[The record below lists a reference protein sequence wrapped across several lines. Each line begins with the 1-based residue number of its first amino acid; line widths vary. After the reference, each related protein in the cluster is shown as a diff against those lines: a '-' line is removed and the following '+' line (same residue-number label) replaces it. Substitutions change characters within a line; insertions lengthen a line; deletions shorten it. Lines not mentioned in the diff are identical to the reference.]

1 MSRLKNYAAVWLAV
15 IMIGV
20 YLIFYVYTDYIISK
34 FVADLLALIGLGFM
48 SASTTPVAY
57 RAFVNGITTDR
68 DKFIFSYWLI
78 WTLALIHRIWITILG
93 LTGNPDW
100 LHFSAVS
107 GLLGVMFTIAS
118 AYGGLAPVSGDHP
131 LQRHEI
137 IIFSVAAG
145 FSGLIAGIAIGVFFV
160 SGWAN

>member
-15 IMIGV
+15 ILMLGYIV
-20 YLIFYVYTDYIISK
+20 LYVQTEFIISK

-57 RAFVNGITTDR
+57 RAFVNGISTDR
-68 DKFIFSYWLI
+68 DKFIFSYWMI
-78 WTLALIHRIWITILG
+78 WTLALIHRIWITTLG

-100 LHFSAVS
+100 LRYSIIS
-107 GLLGVMFTIAS
+107 GMLAILFAIAA
-118 AYGGLAPVSGDHP
+118 AYGGVAPVSGDAP
-131 LQRHEI
+131 LERRDI
-137 IIFSVAAG
+137 LILTIATG
-145 FSGLIAGIAIGVFFV
+145 FSSLIAGIAIGVFFV